1 MGALPP
7 ILISAKIKLDKVYLI
22 VYNAPTKLKRNRPM
36 ATNNSTPKKR
46 GLNKVLAEKYAVM
59 QKGNQ
64 RTTVGVN
71 LIKSMEKEGWKRVN

>member
-1 MGALPP
+1 
-7 ILISAKIKLDKVYLI
+7 
-22 VYNAPTKLKRNRPM
+22 M